1 MDRDAILNQIR
12 IVTNIPTATV
22 SDADIVVLINNG
34 MSEVGVIRHW
44 KFLEKSATVSLT
56 ANTQTTVLPSDFESG
71 VALADDDNDN
81 EITYISPSALFRL
94 TGNDKGNTAAV
105 PEYFTIWAEK
115 FYFSPIP
122 STTDSARLT
131 IYYYK
136 TITTLS
142 TGSTTPEFQE
152 AFHTALVEYVKWKL
166 WDKEEYFDQA
176 DRAFALYNNYLL
188 DMIKYYENYMSRW
201 PLIWGDGRREGIFD
215 RNIPSLRYI

>member
-12 IVTNIPTATV
+12 IITNIPIATV

-34 MSEVGVIRHW
+34 MSEIGVIRHW
-44 KFLEKSATVSLT
+44 KFLEASANVSLT
-56 ANTQTTVLPSDFESG
+56 ANTQTVALPTDFESG
-71 VALADDDNDN
+71 VALTDDDNDLR
-81 EITYISPSALFRL
+81 IPYISPSALFKL
-94 TGNDKGNTAAV
+94 VGNDTGNTASV
-105 PEYFTIWAEK
+105 PEYFTIWEEK
-115 FYFSPIP
+115 FHFTPIP
-122 STTDSARLT
+122 STTDSNRLK

-142 TGSTTPEFQE
+142 TGSTVPEFQE

-201 PLIWGDGRREGIFD
+201 PLIWGEGRRETFFD
-215 RNIPSLRYI
+215 RNIRELWYI